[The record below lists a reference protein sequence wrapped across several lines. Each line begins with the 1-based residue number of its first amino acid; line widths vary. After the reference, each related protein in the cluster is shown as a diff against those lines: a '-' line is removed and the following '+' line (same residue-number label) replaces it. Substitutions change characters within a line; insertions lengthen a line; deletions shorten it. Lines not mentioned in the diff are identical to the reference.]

1 MFRSS
6 RLWHQLF
13 AATLGGCGLF
23 IIWKGSEYS
32 FGSLANIGPGF
43 FPVTIGI
50 GITLVSVVIFLIDRR
65 TDDTQIELQGRPIIL
80 VVISVLL
87 FALMIE
93 RFGLLPSAIV
103 MTAVAAYADQS
114 MSVRTSI
121 VVVLFV
127 TCVAVGLFHFG
138 FNIPAPLFRGY

>member
-50 GITLVSVVIFLIDRR
+50 GITLVSVVIFLIARR

-103 MTAVAAYADQS
+103 MTAVAA
-114 MSVRTSI
+114 
-121 VVVLFV
+121 
-127 TCVAVGLFHFG
+127 
-138 FNIPAPLFRGY
+138 